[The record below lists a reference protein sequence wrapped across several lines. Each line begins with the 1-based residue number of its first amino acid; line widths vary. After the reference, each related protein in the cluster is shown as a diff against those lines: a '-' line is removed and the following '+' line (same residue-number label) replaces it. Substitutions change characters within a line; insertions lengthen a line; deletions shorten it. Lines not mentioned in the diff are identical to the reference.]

1 MKNYG
6 VPLGIAA
13 LVTIIAVYMYC
24 YGNGG
29 TFQMAEDALRDALR
43 TKSVAE
49 QAPDD
54 RIKIIAIDEESLNQL
69 GPFPWP
75 RSVYADMIKNLME
88 AGAKS
93 VALDL
98 LLIDPAADEQDDAL
112 LSEQLQRY
120 PQVYL
125 PVQVTLQSRQP
136 NGEALLVNRVDR
148 PTASLHVREE
158 QLGHVNVL
166 PDPDGVVRH
175 MTLGLRGK
183 NGELIPS
190 LDVLLANRMLPEG
203 ERIRWEEKK
212 QVWLRGDKLIPTD
225 ARHQVATDF
234 FTSAYGYGESELNG
248 YDRQSFID
256 VLTGAVDAEYYKDTT
271 VLIGPY
277 ATSLSDKHMTPL
289 SRTMTLH
296 GVEIHANMVQSL
308 MEGRFYKEALFGWNV
323 FALAVGIA
331 AAAWCGNRVRMG
343 AGCVLLL
350 ASIYTLLWIAVY
362 ETGSVFI
369 PYFTEICGMTAS
381 YTLLVVYR
389 SREEWQARQQV
400 EELFGRYVSPA
411 VVTDLLRSR
420 EPIRVGGTRCDI
432 TVMFIDIRGFTPLSE
447 RLAPEETIQVLNQY
461 LHACA
466 DVIFCHQGTLDK
478 FIGDGVMAIFG
489 APYPLERHEE
499 HALQAALSLVRRA
512 ELLKQTLAVKDI
524 AVQFG
529 IGIQSGEAIV
539 GNIGSE
545 ALRLDYTAIGDTVN
559 TAARLESQAK
569 PGQVLVGE
577 ETVRRLGSRFK
588 MSEVGLLKLKGKSEP
603 VLVYELLTEQEEACF
618 RTEELPTQIG

>member
-1 MKNYG
+1 MKKNYG
-6 VPLGIAA
+6 IPLGIAA
-13 LVTIIAVYMYC
+13 LVTLIAVYV
-24 YGNGG
+24 YGFGTGG
-29 TFQMAEDALRDALR
+29 TFQMAEHALRDALR

-75 RSVYADMIKNLME
+75 RSVYADMINNLME

-136 NGEALLVNRVDR
+136 DAESLLVERVDR
-148 PTASLHVREE
+148 PAASLHVREE

-166 PDPDGVVRH
+166 PDPDGVIRH
-175 MTLGLRGK
+175 MTLGLSDE

-203 ERIRWEEKK
+203 ERIRWEEEK
-212 QVWLRGDKLIPTD
+212 QVWLRGDKPIPTD

-256 VLTGAVDAEYYKDTT
+256 VLTGVVDAEYYRDTT

-308 MEGRFYKEALFGWNV
+308 LEGRFYKEAPFGWSV

-331 AAAWCGNRVRMG
+331 AAAWCGNRVRGVLG
-343 AGCVLLL
+343 AGCALLL
-350 ASIYTLLWIAVY
+350 AGLYTVIWIAVY

-381 YTLLVVYR
+381 YTLLLAYR
-389 SREEWQARQQV
+389 SREERRARQQV

-411 VVTDLLRSR
+411 VVTELLRSR

-447 RLAPEETIQVLNQY
+447 RLAPEETIKVLNQY

-466 DVIFCHQGTLDK
+466 DVIFRHQGTLDK
-478 FIGDGVMAIFG
+478 FIGD
-489 APYPLERHEE
+489 R
-499 HALQAALSLVRRA
+499 
-512 ELLKQTLAVKDI
+512 
-524 AVQFG
+524 
-529 IGIQSGEAIV
+529 
-539 GNIGSE
+539 
-545 ALRLDYTAIGDTVN
+545 
-559 TAARLESQAK
+559 
-569 PGQVLVGE
+569 
-577 ETVRRLGSRFK
+577 
-588 MSEVGLLKLKGKSEP
+588 KS
-603 VLVYELLTEQEEACF
+603 VV
-618 RTEELPTQIG
+618 

>member
-6 VPLGIAA
+6 IPLGIAA
-13 LVTIIAVYMYC
+13 LVTLIAVYV
-24 YGNGG
+24 YGFGTGG
-29 TFQMAEDALRDALR
+29 TFQMAEHALRDALR

-75 RSVYADMIKNLME
+75 RSVYADMINNLME

-112 LSEQLQRY
+112 LSEQLERY

-136 NGEALLVNRVDR
+136 DAESLLVERVDR
-148 PTASLHVREE
+148 PAASLHVQEE

-166 PDPDGVVRH
+166 PDPDGVIRH
-175 MTLGLRGK
+175 MTLGLHDEK
-183 NGELIPS
+183 GELIPS

-203 ERIRWEEKK
+203 ERIHWEEEK
-212 QVWLRGDKLIPTD
+212 QIWLRGDKLIPTD

-256 VLTGAVDAEYYKDTT
+256 VLTGVVDAGYYKDTT

-308 MEGRFYKEALFGWNV
+308 LEGRFYKEAPFGWSV
-323 FALAVGIA
+323 LALAVGIA
-331 AAAWCGNRVRMG
+331 AAAWCGNRVRGVLG
-343 AGCVLLL
+343 AGCALLFAGL
-350 ASIYTLLWIAVY
+350 YTVIWIAVY

-381 YTLLVVYR
+381 YTLLLAYR
-389 SREEWQARQQV
+389 SREERRARQQV

-411 VVTDLLRSR
+411 VVTELLRSR

-466 DVIFCHQGTLDK
+466 DVIFRHQGTLDK

-512 ELLKQTLAVKDI
+512 ELLKQTLGAKDI

-529 IGIQSGEAIV
+529 IGIQSGEAVV

-577 ETVRRLGSRFK
+577 ETVRRLGSRFN
-588 MSEVGLLKLKGKSEP
+588 MSEVGPLKLKGKAEP
-603 VLVYELLTEQEEACF
+603 VLVYELLAEQEEA
-618 RTEELPTQIG
+618 

>member
-6 VPLGIAA
+6 IPLGIAA
-13 LVTIIAVYMYC
+13 LVTIIAVYV
-24 YGNGG
+24 YGFGTGG
-29 TFQMAEDALRDALR
+29 TFQMAEHALRDALR

-136 NGEALLVNRVDR
+136 DAESLLVERVDR
-148 PTASLHVREE
+148 PAASLHVREE

-166 PDPDGVVRH
+166 PDPDGVIRH
-175 MTLGLRGK
+175 MTLGLRDES
-183 NGELIPS
+183 GELIPS

-203 ERIRWEEKK
+203 ERIRWEEEK
-212 QVWLRGDKLIPTD
+212 QAWLRGDKPIPTD

-256 VLTGAVDAEYYKDTT
+256 VLTGVVDAEYYKDTT

-296 GVEIHANMVQSL
+296 GVEIHANMIQSL
-308 MEGRFYKEALFGWNV
+308 LEGRFYKEAPFGWNV
-323 FALAVGIA
+323 LALAAGIA
-331 AAAWCGNRVRMG
+331 AAAWCGNRVRGVLG
-343 AGCVLLL
+343 AGCALLL
-350 ASIYTLLWIAVY
+350 AGLYTVIWIAVY

-381 YTLLVVYR
+381 YTLLLAYR
-389 SREEWQARQQV
+389 SREERRARKQV

-411 VVTDLLRSR
+411 VVTELLRSR

-466 DVIFCHQGTLDK
+466 DVIFRHQGTLDK

-512 ELLKQTLAVKDI
+512 ELLKQTLGAKDI

-529 IGIQSGEAIV
+529 IGIQSGEAVV

-577 ETVRRLGSRFK
+577 ETVRRLGSRFN
-588 MSEVGLLKLKGKSEP
+588 MSEVGPLKLKGKSEP
-603 VLVYELLTEQEEACF
+603 VLVYELLEQQEEA
-618 RTEELPTQIG
+618 

>member
-6 VPLGIAA
+6 IPLGIAA
-13 LVTIIAVYMYC
+13 LVTIIAVYV
-24 YGNGG
+24 YGFGTGG
-29 TFQMAEDALRDALR
+29 TFQMAEHALRDALR

-75 RSVYADMIKNLME
+75 RSVYADMINHLME

-98 LLIDPAADEQDDAL
+98 LLIDPAPDEQDDAL
-112 LSEQLQRY
+112 LAEQLQRC

-136 NGEALLVNRVDR
+136 DAESLLVERVDR
-148 PTASLHVREE
+148 PAASLHVREE

-166 PDPDGVVRH
+166 PDPDGVIRH
-175 MTLGLRGK
+175 MTLGLRDE

-203 ERIRWEEKK
+203 ERIRWEEEK
-212 QVWLRGDKLIPTD
+212 QAWLRGDKPIPTD

-256 VLTGAVDAEYYKDTT
+256 VLTGVVDAEYYKDTT

-308 MEGRFYKEALFGWNV
+308 LEGRFYKEAPFGWNV
-323 FALAVGIA
+323 LALAAGIA
-331 AAAWCGNRVRMG
+331 AAAWCGNRVRGVLG
-343 AGCVLLL
+343 AGCALLL
-350 ASIYTLLWIAVY
+350 AGLYTVIWIAVY

-381 YTLLVVYR
+381 YTLLLAYR
-389 SREEWQARQQV
+389 SREERRARQQV
-400 EELFGRYVSPA
+400 EELFGRYVSPV
-411 VVTDLLRSR
+411 VVTELLRSR

-466 DVIFCHQGTLDK
+466 DVIFRHQGTLDK

-512 ELLKQTLAVKDI
+512 ELLKQTLGAKDI

-529 IGIQSGEAIV
+529 IGIQSGEAVV

-577 ETVRRLGSRFK
+577 ETVRRLGSRFN
-588 MSEVGLLKLKGKSEP
+588 MSEVGPLKLKGKSEP
-603 VLVYELLTEQEEACF
+603 VLVYELLAEQEEA
-618 RTEELPTQIG
+618 

>member
-6 VPLGIAA
+6 FPLGIAA
-13 LVTIIAVYMYC
+13 LVTIIAVYV
-24 YGNGG
+24 YGFGTGG
-29 TFQMAEDALRDALR
+29 TFQMAEHALRDALR

-75 RSVYADMIKNLME
+75 RSVYADMINNLME
-88 AGAKS
+88 AGAES

-98 LLIDPAADEQDDAL
+98 LLIDPASDEQDDAL

-136 NGEALLVNRVDR
+136 DAESLLVERVDR
-148 PTASLHVREE
+148 PAASLHVREE

-166 PDPDGVVRH
+166 PDPDGVIRH
-175 MTLGLRGK
+175 MTLGLRDE

-203 ERIRWEEKK
+203 ERIRWEEEK
-212 QVWLRGDKLIPTD
+212 QAWLRGDKPIPTD

-256 VLTGAVDAEYYKDTT
+256 VLTGVVDAEYYKDTT

-308 MEGRFYKEALFGWNV
+308 LEGRFYKEAPFGWNV
-323 FALAVGIA
+323 IALAAGIA
-331 AAAWCGNRVRMG
+331 AAAWCGNRVRGVLG
-343 AGCVLLL
+343 AGCALLL
-350 ASIYTLLWIAVY
+350 AGLYTVIWIAVY

-381 YTLLVVYR
+381 YTLLLAYR
-389 SREEWQARQQV
+389 SREERRARQQV

-411 VVTDLLRSR
+411 VVTELLRSR

-466 DVIFCHQGTLDK
+466 DVIFRHQGTLDK

-499 HALQAALSLVRRA
+499 HALQAALSLVKRA
-512 ELLKQTLAVKDI
+512 ELLKQTLGAKDI

-529 IGIQSGEAIV
+529 IGIQSGEAVV

-577 ETVRRLGSRFK
+577 ETVRRLGSRFN
-588 MSEVGLLKLKGKSEP
+588 MSEVGPLKLKGKSEP
-603 VLVYELLTEQEEACF
+603 VLVYELLAEQEEA
-618 RTEELPTQIG
+618 

>member
-6 VPLGIAA
+6 IPLGIAA
-13 LVTIIAVYMYC
+13 LVTIIAVYV
-24 YGNGG
+24 YGFGTGG
-29 TFQMAEDALRDALR
+29 TFQMAEHALRDALR

-75 RSVYADMIKNLME
+75 RSVYADMINNLME
-88 AGAKS
+88 AGAES

-98 LLIDPAADEQDDAL
+98 LLIDPASDEQDDAL
-112 LSEQLQRY
+112 LAEQLQRY

-136 NGEALLVNRVDR
+136 DAESLLVERVDR
-148 PTASLHVREE
+148 PAASLHVREE

-166 PDPDGVVRH
+166 PDPDGVIRH
-175 MTLGLRGK
+175 MTLGLRDE

-203 ERIRWEEKK
+203 ERIRWEEEN
-212 QVWLRGDKLIPTD
+212 QAWLRGDKPIPTD

-256 VLTGAVDAEYYKDTT
+256 VLTGVVDAEYYKDTT

-308 MEGRFYKEALFGWNV
+308 LEGRFYKEAPLGWNV
-323 FALAVGIA
+323 LALAAGIA
-331 AAAWCGNRVRMG
+331 AAAWCGNRVRGVLG
-343 AGCVLLL
+343 AGCALLL
-350 ASIYTLLWIAVY
+350 AGLYTVIWIAVY

-381 YTLLVVYR
+381 YTLLLAYR
-389 SREEWQARQQV
+389 SREERRARQQV

-411 VVTDLLRSR
+411 VVTELLRSR

-466 DVIFCHQGTLDK
+466 DVIFRHQGTLDK

-512 ELLKQTLAVKDI
+512 ELLKQTLGAEDI

-529 IGIQSGEAIV
+529 IGIQSGEAVV

-577 ETVRRLGSRFK
+577 ETVRRLGSRFN
-588 MSEVGLLKLKGKSEP
+588 MSEVGPLKLKGKSEP
-603 VLVYELLTEQEEACF
+603 VLVYELLAEQEEA
-618 RTEELPTQIG
+618 

>member
-6 VPLGIAA
+6 IPFGIAA
-13 LVTIIAVYMYC
+13 LVTIIAVYV
-24 YGNGG
+24 YGFGTGG
-29 TFQMAEDALRDALR
+29 TFQMAEHALRDALR

-75 RSVYADMIKNLME
+75 RSVYADMINNLME

-98 LLIDPAADEQDDAL
+98 LLIDPASDERDDAL
-112 LSEQLQRY
+112 LSEQLERY

-136 NGEALLVNRVDR
+136 DAESLFVERVDR
-148 PTASLHVREE
+148 PAASLQVREE

-166 PDPDGVVRH
+166 PDPDGVIRH
-175 MTLGLRGK
+175 MTLGLRDE

-203 ERIRWEEKK
+203 ERIRWEEEK
-212 QVWLRGDKLIPTD
+212 QIWLRGDKPIPTD

-256 VLTGAVDAEYYKDTT
+256 VLTGVVDAGYYKDTT

-296 GVEIHANMVQSL
+296 GVEIHANMIQSL
-308 MEGRFYKEALFGWNV
+308 LEGRFYKEAPFGWSV
-323 FALAVGIA
+323 LALAVGIA
-331 AAAWCGNRVRMG
+331 AAAWCGNRVRGVLG
-343 AGCVLLL
+343 AGCALVLAGL
-350 ASIYTLLWIAVY
+350 YTVIWIAVY

-381 YTLLVVYR
+381 YTLLLAYR
-389 SREEWQARQQV
+389 SREERRARQQV

-411 VVTDLLRSR
+411 VVTELLRYR

-466 DVIFCHQGTLDK
+466 DVIFRHQGTLDK

-512 ELLKQTLAVKDI
+512 ELLKQTLGAKDI

-529 IGIQSGEAIV
+529 IGIQSGEAVV

-577 ETVRRLGSRFK
+577 ETVRRLGSRFN
-588 MSEVGLLKLKGKSEP
+588 MSEVGPLKLKGKAEP
-603 VLVYELLTEQEEACF
+603 VVVYELLAEQDEA
-618 RTEELPTQIG
+618 

>member
-6 VPLGIAA
+6 IPLGIAA
-13 LVTIIAVYMYC
+13 LVTIIAVYV
-24 YGNGG
+24 YGFGTGG
-29 TFQMAEDALRDALR
+29 TFQMAENALRDALR

-75 RSVYADMIKNLME
+75 RSVYADMINNLME
-88 AGAKS
+88 AGAES

-98 LLIDPAADEQDDAL
+98 LLIDPASDEQDDAL
-112 LSEQLQRY
+112 LAEQLQRY

-136 NGEALLVNRVDR
+136 DAESLLVERVDR
-148 PTASLHVREE
+148 PAASLHVREE

-166 PDPDGVVRH
+166 PDPDGVIRH
-175 MTLGLRGK
+175 MTLGLRDE

-203 ERIRWEEKK
+203 ERIRWEEEK
-212 QVWLRGDKLIPTD
+212 QAWLRGDKPIPTD

-256 VLTGAVDAEYYKDTT
+256 VLTGVVDTEYYKDTT

-308 MEGRFYKEALFGWNV
+308 LEGRFYKEAPFGWNV
-323 FALAVGIA
+323 LALAAGIA
-331 AAAWCGNRVRMG
+331 AAAWCGNRVRGVLG
-343 AGCVLLL
+343 AGCALLL
-350 ASIYTLLWIAVY
+350 AGLYTVIWIAVY

-381 YTLLVVYR
+381 YTLLLAYR
-389 SREEWQARQQV
+389 SREERRARQQV

-411 VVTDLLRSR
+411 VVTELLRSR

-466 DVIFCHQGTLDK
+466 DVIFRHQGTLDK

-512 ELLKQTLAVKDI
+512 ELLKQTLGAKDI

-529 IGIQSGEAIV
+529 IGIQSGEAVV

-577 ETVRRLGSRFK
+577 ETVRRLGSRFN
-588 MSEVGLLKLKGKSEP
+588 MSEVGPLKLKGKSEP
-603 VLVYELLTEQEEACF
+603 VLVYELLAEQEEA
-618 RTEELPTQIG
+618 

>member
-6 VPLGIAA
+6 IPLGIAA
-13 LVTIIAVYMYC
+13 LVTIIAVYV
-24 YGNGG
+24 YGFGTG
-29 TFQMAEDALRDALR
+29 STFQMAEHALRDSLR

-75 RSVYADMIKNLME
+75 RSVYADMINNLME

-98 LLIDPAADEQDDAL
+98 LLIDPAPDERDDAL

-136 NGEALLVNRVDR
+136 DAESLLVERVDR
-148 PTASLHVREE
+148 PVASLHVREE

-166 PDPDGVVRH
+166 PDPDGVIRH
-175 MTLGLRGK
+175 MTLGLRDE

-203 ERIRWEEKK
+203 ERIRWEEEK
-212 QVWLRGDKLIPTD
+212 QVWLRGDKPIPTD

-256 VLTGAVDAEYYKDTT
+256 VLTGIVDAEYYKDTT

-308 MEGRFYKEALFGWNV
+308 LEGRFYKEAPFGWSV
-323 FALAVGIA
+323 LALALGIA
-331 AAAWCGNRVRMG
+331 AAAWCGNRVRGVLG
-343 AGCVLLL
+343 AGCALLL
-350 ASIYTLLWIAVY
+350 AGLYTVIWIAVY
-362 ETGSVFI
+362 ETGSIFI

-381 YTLLVVYR
+381 YTLLLAYR
-389 SREEWQARQQV
+389 SREERRARQQV
-400 EELFGRYVSPA
+400 EDLFGRYVSPA
-411 VVTDLLRSR
+411 VVSELLRSR

-447 RLAPEETIQVLNQY
+447 RLAPEETLQVLNQY

-466 DVIFCHQGTLDK
+466 EVIFRHQGTLDK

-489 APYPLERHEE
+489 APYPLEGHEE

-512 ELLKQTLAVKDI
+512 ELLKQTLGAKDI

-529 IGIQSGEAIV
+529 IGIQSGEAVV

-577 ETVRRLGSRFK
+577 ETVRRLGSRFN
-588 MSEVGLLKLKGKSEP
+588 MSEVGPLKLKGKAEP
-603 VLVYELLTEQEEACF
+603 VLVYELLAEQEEA
-618 RTEELPTQIG
+618 

>member
-6 VPLGIAA
+6 IPLGIAA
-13 LVTIIAVYMYC
+13 LVTIIAVYV
-24 YGNGG
+24 YGFGTGG
-29 TFQMAEDALRDALR
+29 TFQMAEHALRDALR

-98 LLIDPAADEQDDAL
+98 LLIDPAAAEQDDAL

-136 NGEALLVNRVDR
+136 DAESLLVERVDR
-148 PTASLHVREE
+148 PAASLHVREE

-166 PDPDGVVRH
+166 PDPDGVIRH
-175 MTLGLRGK
+175 MTLGLRDE

-190 LDVLLANRMLPEG
+190 LDVLLANGMLPEG
-203 ERIRWEEKK
+203 ERIRWEEEK
-212 QVWLRGDKLIPTD
+212 QAWLRGDKPIPTD

-256 VLTGAVDAEYYKDTT
+256 VLTGVVDAEYYKDTT

-308 MEGRFYKEALFGWNV
+308 LEGRFYKEAPFGWNV
-323 FALAVGIA
+323 LALAAGIA
-331 AAAWCGNRVRMG
+331 AAAWCGNRVRGVLG
-343 AGCVLLL
+343 AGCALLL
-350 ASIYTLLWIAVY
+350 AGLYTVIWIAVY

-381 YTLLVVYR
+381 YTLLLAYR
-389 SREEWQARQQV
+389 SREERRARQQV

-411 VVTDLLRSR
+411 VVTELLRSR

-466 DVIFCHQGTLDK
+466 DVIFRHQGTLDK

-512 ELLKQTLAVKDI
+512 ELLKQTLGAKDI

-529 IGIQSGEAIV
+529 IGIQSGEAVV

-577 ETVRRLGSRFK
+577 ETVRRLGSRFN
-588 MSEVGLLKLKGKSEP
+588 MSEVGPLKLKGKSEP
-603 VLVYELLTEQEEACF
+603 VLVYELLAEQEEA
-618 RTEELPTQIG
+618 

>member
-1 MKNYG
+1 MKNYRI
-6 VPLGIAA
+6 PLGIAA
-13 LVTIIAVYMYC
+13 LVTIIAVYV
-24 YGNGG
+24 YGFGTGG
-29 TFQMAEDALRDALR
+29 TFQMAEHALRDALR

-136 NGEALLVNRVDR
+136 DAESLLVERVDR
-148 PTASLHVREE
+148 PAASLHVREE

-166 PDPDGVVRH
+166 PDPDGVIRH
-175 MTLGLRGK
+175 MTLGLRDE

-203 ERIRWEEKK
+203 ERIRWEEEM
-212 QVWLRGDKLIPTD
+212 QAWLRGDKPIRTD

-256 VLTGAVDAEYYKDTT
+256 VLTGVVDAEYYKDTT

-296 GVEIHANMVQSL
+296 GVEIHANMIQSL
-308 MEGRFYKEALFGWNV
+308 LEGRFYKEAPFGWNV
-323 FALAVGIA
+323 LALAAGIA
-331 AAAWCGNRVRMG
+331 AAAWCGNRVRGVLG
-343 AGCVLLL
+343 AGCALLL
-350 ASIYTLLWIAVY
+350 AGLYTVIWIAVY

-381 YTLLVVYR
+381 YTLLLAYR
-389 SREEWQARQQV
+389 SREERRARQQV

-411 VVTDLLRSR
+411 VVTELLRSR

-466 DVIFCHQGTLDK
+466 DVIFRHQGTLDK

-512 ELLKQTLAVKDI
+512 ELLKQTLGAKDI

-529 IGIQSGEAIV
+529 IGIQSGEAVV

-577 ETVRRLGSRFK
+577 ETVRRLGSRFN
-588 MSEVGLLKLKGKSEP
+588 MSEVGPLKLKGKSEP
-603 VLVYELLTEQEEACF
+603 VLVYELLEQQEEA
-618 RTEELPTQIG
+618 

>member
-6 VPLGIAA
+6 IPLGIAA
-13 LVTIIAVYMYC
+13 LVTIIAVYV
-24 YGNGG
+24 YGFGTGG
-29 TFQMAEDALRDALR
+29 TFQMAEHALRDALR

-75 RSVYADMIKNLME
+75 RSVYADMINNLME
-88 AGAKS
+88 AGAES

-98 LLIDPAADEQDDAL
+98 LLIDPASDEQDDVL
-112 LSEQLQRY
+112 LAEQLQRY

-136 NGEALLVNRVDR
+136 DAESLLVERVDR
-148 PTASLHVREE
+148 PAASLHVREE

-166 PDPDGVVRH
+166 PDPDGVIRH
-175 MTLGLRGK
+175 MTLGLRDD

-203 ERIRWEEKK
+203 ERIRWEEEK
-212 QVWLRGDKLIPTD
+212 QAWLRGDKPIPTD

-256 VLTGAVDAEYYKDTT
+256 VLTGVVDAEYYKDTT

-308 MEGRFYKEALFGWNV
+308 LEGRFYKEAPFGWNV
-323 FALAVGIA
+323 LALATGIA
-331 AAAWCGNRVRMG
+331 AAAWCGNRVRGVLG
-343 AGCVLLL
+343 AGCALLL
-350 ASIYTLLWIAVY
+350 AGLYTVIWIAVY

-381 YTLLVVYR
+381 YTLLLAYR
-389 SREEWQARQQV
+389 SREERRARQQV

-411 VVTDLLRSR
+411 VVTELLRSR

-466 DVIFCHQGTLDK
+466 DVIFRHQGTLDK

-512 ELLKQTLAVKDI
+512 ELLKQTLGAKDI

-529 IGIQSGEAIV
+529 IGIQSGEAVV

-577 ETVRRLGSRFK
+577 ETVRRLGSRFN
-588 MSEVGLLKLKGKSEP
+588 MSEVGPLKLKGKSEP
-603 VLVYELLTEQEEACF
+603 VLVYELLAEQEEA
-618 RTEELPTQIG
+618 

>member
-6 VPLGIAA
+6 FPLGIAA
-13 LVTIIAVYMYC
+13 LVTIIAVYV
-24 YGNGG
+24 YGFGTGG
-29 TFQMAEDALRDALR
+29 TFQMAEHALRDALR

-112 LSEQLQRY
+112 LSEQLSRY

-136 NGEALLVNRVDR
+136 DAESLLVERVDR
-148 PTASLHVREE
+148 PAAFLHVREE

-166 PDPDGVVRH
+166 PDPDGVIRH
-175 MTLGLRGK
+175 MTLGLRDE
-183 NGELIPS
+183 NGALIPS
-190 LDVLLANRMLPEG
+190 LDVLLANRMLPET
-203 ERIRWEEKK
+203 ERIHWEEEK
-212 QVWLRGDKLIPTD
+212 QAWMRGDKPIPTD

-234 FTSAYGYGESELNG
+234 FTSAYGYGDSELNG

-256 VLTGAVDAEYYKDTT
+256 VLTGVVDAEYYKDTT

-308 MEGRFYKEALFGWNV
+308 LEGRFYKEAPFGWNV
-323 FALAVGIA
+323 LALAAGIA
-331 AAAWCGNRVRMG
+331 VAAWCGNRVRGVLG
-343 AGCVLLL
+343 AGCALLL
-350 ASIYTLLWIAVY
+350 AGLYTVIWIAVY

-381 YTLLVVYR
+381 YTLLLAYR
-389 SREEWQARQQV
+389 SREERRARQQV

-411 VVTDLLRSR
+411 VVTELLRSR

-466 DVIFCHQGTLDK
+466 DVIFRHQGTLDK

-512 ELLKQTLAVKDI
+512 ELLKQTLGAKDI

-529 IGIQSGEAIV
+529 IGIQSGEAVV

-588 MSEVGLLKLKGKSEP
+588 MSEVGPLKLKGKSEP
-603 VLVYELLTEQEEACF
+603 VLVYELLGDQEEA
-618 RTEELPTQIG
+618 

>member
-6 VPLGIAA
+6 IPFGIAA
-13 LVTIIAVYMYC
+13 LVTIIAVYV
-24 YGNGG
+24 YGFGTGG
-29 TFQMAEDALRDALR
+29 TFQMAEHALRDALR

-75 RSVYADMIKNLME
+75 RSVYADMINNLME

-98 LLIDPAADEQDDAL
+98 LLIDPASDERDDAL
-112 LSEQLQRY
+112 LSEQLERY

-136 NGEALLVNRVDR
+136 DAESLFVERVDR
-148 PTASLHVREE
+148 PAASLQVREE

-166 PDPDGVVRH
+166 PDPDGVIRH
-175 MTLGLRGK
+175 MTLGLRDE

-203 ERIRWEEKK
+203 ERIRWEEEK
-212 QVWLRGDKLIPTD
+212 QIWLRGDKPIPTD

-256 VLTGAVDAEYYKDTT
+256 VLTGVVDAGYYKDTT

-308 MEGRFYKEALFGWNV
+308 LEGRFYKEAPFGWSV
-323 FALAVGIA
+323 LALAVGIA
-331 AAAWCGNRVRMG
+331 AAAWCGNRVRGVLG
-343 AGCVLLL
+343 AGCALVLAGL
-350 ASIYTLLWIAVY
+350 YTVIWIAVY

-381 YTLLVVYR
+381 YTLLLAYR
-389 SREEWQARQQV
+389 SREERRARQQV

-411 VVTDLLRSR
+411 VVTELLRSR

-466 DVIFCHQGTLDK
+466 DVIFRHQGTLDK

-512 ELLKQTLAVKDI
+512 ELLKQTLGAKDI

-529 IGIQSGEAIV
+529 IGIQSGEAVV

-577 ETVRRLGSRFK
+577 ETVRRLGSRFN
-588 MSEVGLLKLKGKSEP
+588 MSEVGPLKLKGKAEP
-603 VLVYELLTEQEEACF
+603 VVVYELLAEQDEA
-618 RTEELPTQIG
+618 

>member
-6 VPLGIAA
+6 IPLGIAA
-13 LVTIIAVYMYC
+13 LVTIIAVYV
-24 YGNGG
+24 YGFGTGG
-29 TFQMAEDALRDALR
+29 TFQMAEHALRDALR

-88 AGAKS
+88 AGAQS

-98 LLIDPAADEQDDAL
+98 LLIDPAADEQDDAQ

-136 NGEALLVNRVDR
+136 DAESLLVERVDR
-148 PTASLHVREE
+148 PAASLHVREE

-166 PDPDGVVRH
+166 PDPDGVIRH
-175 MTLGLRGK
+175 MTLGLRDES
-183 NGELIPS
+183 GELIPS

-203 ERIRWEEKK
+203 ERIRWEEEK
-212 QVWLRGDKLIPTD
+212 QAWLRGDKPIPTD

-256 VLTGAVDAEYYKDTT
+256 VLAGVVDAEYYKDTT

-296 GVEIHANMVQSL
+296 GVEIHANMIQSL
-308 MEGRFYKEALFGWNV
+308 LEGRFYKEAPFGWNV
-323 FALAVGIA
+323 LALAAGIA
-331 AAAWCGNRVRMG
+331 AAAWCGNRVRGVLG
-343 AGCVLLL
+343 AGCALLL
-350 ASIYTLLWIAVY
+350 AGLYTVIWIAVY

-381 YTLLVVYR
+381 YTLLLAYR
-389 SREEWQARQQV
+389 SREERRARQQV

-411 VVTDLLRSR
+411 VVTELLRSR

-466 DVIFCHQGTLDK
+466 DVIFRHQGTLDK

-512 ELLKQTLAVKDI
+512 ELLKQTLGAKDI

-529 IGIQSGEAIV
+529 IGIQSGEAVV

-577 ETVRRLGSRFK
+577 ETVRRLGSRFN
-588 MSEVGLLKLKGKSEP
+588 MSEVGPLKLKGKSEP
-603 VLVYELLTEQEEACF
+603 VLVYELLEQQEEA
-618 RTEELPTQIG
+618 

>member
-6 VPLGIAA
+6 IPLGIAA
-13 LVTIIAVYMYC
+13 LVTIIAVYV
-24 YGNGG
+24 YGFGTGG
-29 TFQMAEDALRDALR
+29 TFQMAEHALRDALR

-75 RSVYADMIKNLME
+75 RSVYADMINNLME
-88 AGAKS
+88 AGAES

-98 LLIDPAADEQDDAL
+98 LLIDPASDEQDDAL
-112 LSEQLQRY
+112 LAEQLQRY

-136 NGEALLVNRVDR
+136 DAESLLVERVDR
-148 PTASLHVREE
+148 PAASLHVREE

-166 PDPDGVVRH
+166 PDPDGVIRH
-175 MTLGLRGK
+175 MTLGLRDE

-203 ERIRWEEKK
+203 ERIRWEEEK
-212 QVWLRGDKLIPTD
+212 QAWLRGDKPIPTD

-256 VLTGAVDAEYYKDTT
+256 VLTGVVDAEYYKDTT

-308 MEGRFYKEALFGWNV
+308 LEGRFYKEAPFGWNV
-323 FALAVGIA
+323 LALAAGIA
-331 AAAWCGNRVRMG
+331 AAAWCGNRVRGVLG
-343 AGCVLLL
+343 AGCALLL
-350 ASIYTLLWIAVY
+350 AGLYTVIWIAVY

-381 YTLLVVYR
+381 YTLLLAYR
-389 SREEWQARQQV
+389 SREERRARQQV

-411 VVTDLLRSR
+411 VVTELLRSR

-466 DVIFCHQGTLDK
+466 DVIFRHQGTLDK

-512 ELLKQTLAVKDI
+512 ELLKQTLGAKDI

-529 IGIQSGEAIV
+529 IGIQSGEAVV

-577 ETVRRLGSRFK
+577 ETVRRLGSRFN
-588 MSEVGLLKLKGKSEP
+588 MSEVGPLKLKGKSEP
-603 VLVYELLTEQEEACF
+603 VLVYELLAEQEEA
-618 RTEELPTQIG
+618 

>member
-6 VPLGIAA
+6 IPLGIAA
-13 LVTIIAVYMYC
+13 LVTIIAVYV
-24 YGNGG
+24 YGFGTGG
-29 TFQMAEDALRDALR
+29 TFQMAEHALRDALR

-75 RSVYADMIKNLME
+75 RSVYADMINNLME
-88 AGAKS
+88 AGAES

-98 LLIDPAADEQDDAL
+98 LLIDPASDEQDDVL
-112 LSEQLQRY
+112 LAEQLQRY

-136 NGEALLVNRVDR
+136 DAESLLVERVDR
-148 PTASLHVREE
+148 PAASLHVREE

-166 PDPDGVVRH
+166 PDPDGVIRH
-175 MTLGLRGK
+175 MTLGLRDD

-203 ERIRWEEKK
+203 ERIRWEEEK
-212 QVWLRGDKLIPTD
+212 QAWLRGDKPIPTD

-256 VLTGAVDAEYYKDTT
+256 VLTGVVDAEYYKDTT

-308 MEGRFYKEALFGWNV
+308 LEGRFYKEAPFGWNV
-323 FALAVGIA
+323 LALAAGIA
-331 AAAWCGNRVRMG
+331 AAAWCGNRVRGVLG
-343 AGCVLLL
+343 AGCALLL
-350 ASIYTLLWIAVY
+350 AGLYTVIWIAVY

-381 YTLLVVYR
+381 YTLLLAYR
-389 SREEWQARQQV
+389 SREERRARQQV

-411 VVTDLLRSR
+411 VVTELLRSR

-466 DVIFCHQGTLDK
+466 DVIFRHQGTLDK

-512 ELLKQTLAVKDI
+512 ELLKQTLGAKDI

-529 IGIQSGEAIV
+529 IGIQSGEAVV

-577 ETVRRLGSRFK
+577 ETVRRLGSRFN
-588 MSEVGLLKLKGKSEP
+588 MSEVGPLKLKGKSEP
-603 VLVYELLTEQEEACF
+603 VLVYELLAEQEEA
-618 RTEELPTQIG
+618 

>member
-6 VPLGIAA
+6 IPLGIAA
-13 LVTIIAVYMYC
+13 LVTIIAVYV
-24 YGNGG
+24 YGFGTGG
-29 TFQMAEDALRDALR
+29 TFQMAEHALRDALR

-75 RSVYADMIKNLME
+75 RSVYADMINNLME

-98 LLIDPAADEQDDAL
+98 LLIDPAADERDDAM

-136 NGEALLVNRVDR
+136 DAESLLVDRVDR
-148 PTASLHVREE
+148 PAASLHVREE

-166 PDPDGVVRH
+166 PDPDGVIRH
-175 MTLGLRGK
+175 MTLGLRDE
-183 NGELIPS
+183 NGELLPS

-203 ERIRWEEKK
+203 ERIRWEEEK
-212 QVWLRGDKLIPTD
+212 QAWLRGDKPIPTD

-256 VLTGAVDAEYYKDTT
+256 VLTGIVDAEYYKDTT

-289 SRTMTLH
+289 SRTMMLH

-308 MEGRFYKEALFGWNV
+308 LEGRFYKEAPFGWSV
-323 FALAVGIA
+323 LALAVGIA
-331 AAAWCGNRVRMG
+331 AAAWCGNRVRGVLG
-343 AGCVLLL
+343 AGCALLL
-350 ASIYTLLWIAVY
+350 AGLYTVIWIAVY
-362 ETGSVFI
+362 ETGSIFI
-369 PYFTEICGMTAS
+369 PYFTEICGMAAS
-381 YTLLVVYR
+381 YTLLLAYR
-389 SREEWQARQQV
+389 SREEQRARQQV
-400 EELFGRYVSPA
+400 EDLFGRYVSPA
-411 VVTDLLRSR
+411 VVSELLRSR

-447 RLAPEETIQVLNQY
+447 RLAPEETLQVLNQY

-466 DVIFCHQGTLDK
+466 DVIFRHQGTLDK

-512 ELLKQTLAVKDI
+512 ELLKQTLGAKDI

-529 IGIQSGEAIV
+529 IGIQSGEAVV

-577 ETVRRLGSRFK
+577 ETVRRLGSRFN
-588 MSEVGLLKLKGKSEP
+588 MSEVGPLKLKGKAEP
-603 VLVYELLTEQEEACF
+603 VLVYELLAEQEEA
-618 RTEELPTQIG
+618 

>member
-6 VPLGIAA
+6 IPIGIAA
-13 LVTIIAVYMYC
+13 LVTIMAVYVYC
-24 YGNGG
+24 FGTGG
-29 TFQMAEDALRDALR
+29 SFQMAEHALRDALR

-75 RSVYADMIKNLME
+75 RSVYADMIKNLMD
-88 AGAKS
+88 AGARS

-98 LLIDPAADEQDDAL
+98 LLIDPAADKREDTL

-120 PQVYL
+120 PQVFL

-136 NGEALLVNRVDR
+136 DAESLLVDRVDR
-148 PTASLHVREE
+148 PAASLQVPEA
-158 QLGHVNVL
+158 QQGHVNVL
-166 PDPDGVVRH
+166 PDPDGVIRH
-175 MTLGLRGK
+175 MTLGLRDEKG
-183 NGELIPS
+183 GMIPS
-190 LDVLLANRMLPEG
+190 LDVLLANRMLPE
-203 ERIRWEEKK
+203 EEQIRWDEEK
-212 QVWLRGDKLIPTD
+212 QAWLRGDKPIPAD

-234 FTSAYGYGESELNG
+234 FTSAYGYGDSELNG
-248 YDRQSFID
+248 YDRQSFVD
-256 VLTGAVDAEYYKDTT
+256 VLTGVVDAAYYQDTT

-308 MEGRFYKEALFGWNV
+308 LEGRFYKEAPFGWNV
-323 FALAVGIA
+323 LALAVGIA
-331 AAAWCGNRVRMG
+331 AAAWCGNRVRGVLG
-343 AGCVLLL
+343 AGCALLIAGL
-350 ASIYTLLWIAVY
+350 YTVIWIGVY
-362 ETGSVFI
+362 ESGSVFI
-369 PYFTEICGMTAS
+369 PYLTEICGMTAA
-381 YTLLVVYR
+381 YTLLLAYR
-389 SREEWQARQQV
+389 SREERRARQQV

-411 VVTDLLRSR
+411 IVTELLRAR

-466 DVIFCHQGTLDK
+466 DVIFRHQGTLDK

-512 ELLKQTLAVKDI
+512 ELLKQTLGTRDI
-524 AVQFG
+524 SVQFG
-529 IGIQSGEAIV
+529 IGIQSGEAVV

-588 MSEVGLLKLKGKSEP
+588 MSEVGPLKLKGKSEP
-603 VLVYELLTEQEEACF
+603 VLVYELLAEQEEA
-618 RTEELPTQIG
+618 